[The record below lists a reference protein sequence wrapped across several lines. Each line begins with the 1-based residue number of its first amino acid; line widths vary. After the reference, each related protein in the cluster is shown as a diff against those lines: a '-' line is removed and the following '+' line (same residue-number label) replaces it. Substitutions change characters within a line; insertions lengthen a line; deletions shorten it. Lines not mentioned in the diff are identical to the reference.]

1 MHIKYIY
8 FYIRTN
14 NFIYF
19 NHLIRQLSSWAA
31 FHKRKFRRENWEE
44 IVWTCVRSLQFIFV
58 SLQESFHKK
67 WLQFKKGSQIMVSKK
82 IFKEFIR

>member
-31 FHKRKFRRENWEE
+31 FHKESSGEKIEKKLFER
-44 IVWTCVRSLQFIFV
+44 V
-58 SLQESFHKK
+58 SEVYNSF
-67 WLQFKKGSQIMVSKK
+67 S
-82 IFKEFIR
+82 